1 MKLCIDVITI
11 FPEMIRS
18 YASESILGRA
28 QAQGLL
34 SLGIH
39 DLRDG
44 AHDAR
49 RSVDD
54 TPFGGGP
61 GMVLTPGPIA
71 SVIRSANGGAGVARP
86 LIALTPP
93 GKQFT
98 QAHAKALA
106 DSGSFSLLCGRY
118 EGFDQRVLDDDVD
131 EEFSIGDF
139 VLAGGELAGLVIIE
153 AAARLIPGVLGNE
166 ESPLTESFAE
176 GLLEYPQYTKPQEF
190 SGASVPPVLLSGDH
204 GRIASWRLAKALER
218 TLERRP
224 DLIEARGGLS
234 AAEMALLQ
242 RLDELE
248 GAPKSD

>member
-1 MKLCIDVITI
+1 MNLHIDVITI

-71 SVIRSANGGAGVARP
+71 SVISSANGGAGVARP
-86 LIALTPP
+86 LIALTPS

-98 QAHAKALA
+98 QTHAKALA

-118 EGFDQRVLDDDVD
+118 EGFDQRVLDGDVD

>member
-1 MKLCIDVITI
+1 MKLHIDVITI

-18 YASESILGRA
+18 YAGESILGRA

-71 SVIRSANGGAGVARP
+71 SVIGSANGGAGVARP
-86 LIALTPP
+86 LIALTPS